1 MDALRTLILALVCAL
16 PLKATA
22 AEPLHMVFA
31 GCLGRYSAEVEHHWL
46 QNEDATEAADHRL
59 TFQSLYEATVPRDAA
74 RDALHHRI
82 AAKMAQAALLT
93 TASFHHD
100 PDRASTARSIAT
112 AQISSCRRMLL
123 ES

>member
-22 AEPLHMVFA
+22 MEPLHMVFA

-46 QNEDATEAADHRL
+46 QNEAATEVAAHRL
-59 TFQSLYEATVPRDAA
+59 TFQSLYEANVPREAA
-74 RDALHHRI
+74 REALHHRI

-93 TASFHHD
+93 TASFHDD
-100 PDRASTARSIAT
+100 PARAADARAIAT
-112 AQISSCRRMLL
+112 AQISTCRRMLL